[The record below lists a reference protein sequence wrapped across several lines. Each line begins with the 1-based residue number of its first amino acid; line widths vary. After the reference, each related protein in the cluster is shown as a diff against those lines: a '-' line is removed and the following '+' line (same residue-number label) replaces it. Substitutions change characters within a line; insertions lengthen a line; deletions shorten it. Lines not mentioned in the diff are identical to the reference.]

1 MTLYLKFN
9 NIENLINFNR
19 NLFLLS
25 YIGNESCNDQV
36 VFETTTTESGNYLVL
51 QSDYSYKIFNNS
63 VVETLISVLEN
74 EFLLDSNKKQAF
86 RDVIDNCVENN
97 SWFNLYDSLDS
108 SIINALKTRE
118 QI

>member
-9 NIENLINFNR
+9 NIENLNNFNR

-25 YIGNESCNDQV
+25 YVGNENCNDQV
-36 VFETTTTESGNYLVL
+36 VFETTAEESGNYLIL

-63 VVETLISVLEN
+63 VVETLTSVLEN

-86 RDVIDNCVENN
+86 RDIIIDCIEND

-108 SIINALKTRE
+108 SITSTLKTRE